1 MVYLMLAVA
10 VVVIVQ
16 CVTKRKQQAE
26 SHKDAEDIPAVG
38 EACSPDAQETRKK
51 GGILPVLYIC
61 MILWL

>member
-26 SHKDAEDIPAVG
+26 SHKDAEDIDRK
-38 EACSPDAQETRKK
+38 STR
-51 GGILPVLYIC
+51 LNSSHSL
-61 MILWL
+61 

>member
-16 CVTKRKQQAE
+16 CVTKRKKQAE

-38 EACSPDAQETRKK
+38 KHAARMCKRHAKRAAFCRFC
-51 GGILPVLYIC
+51 IFV
-61 MILWL
+61 